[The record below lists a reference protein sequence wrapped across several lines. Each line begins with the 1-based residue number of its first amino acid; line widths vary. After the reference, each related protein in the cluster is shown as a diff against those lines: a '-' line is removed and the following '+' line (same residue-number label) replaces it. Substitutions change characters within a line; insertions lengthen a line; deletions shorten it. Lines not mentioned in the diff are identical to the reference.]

1 MTVIG
6 IIVSNKLGL
15 SLSIEQDIGG
25 SGGRLKIPKIWMIL
39 RGKLNLMVTIMITIL
54 IYYKHFGKTSLGL
67 VTPFYTTVVHVGYL
81 HHFFTTG
88 GK

>member
-1 MTVIG
+1 MVIGQLTRYEIKGTFSTEVKVIG

-39 RGKLNLMVTIMITIL
+39 RGKLNLKV
-54 IYYKHFGKTSLGL
+54 
-67 VTPFYTTVVHVGYL
+67 
-81 HHFFTTG
+81 
-88 GK
+88 